1 MDIKIKDLTVKVENK
16 TVLDK
21 LSLNIKTRE
30 LSIKLDTVKREK
42 VKWIL

>member
-1 MDIKIKDLTVKVENK
+1 MINDSNLSNTSHIKKYAYEIKIHG
-16 TVLDK
+16 
-21 LSLNIKTRE
+21 E